1 MKLLEL
7 YLLHQKTLEKYLRRL
22 IGNREDAADILQEAF
37 LRAYASEVG
46 QATPLS
52 QALIYT
58 VAKNLALSELR
69 KRTFR
74 ATDSMGD
81 LSQFEIFDAGN
92 SPEALIHQQQMIA
105 AIEIAMTR
113 MPPKC
118 LEVFHLRKIEGISH
132 QDIAK
137 QLSISTKTVER
148 HITRALQL
156 CQEALI
162 ENTTH
167 KNGLSKVEFPQRHQ
181 Q

>member
-1 MKLLEL
+1 
-7 YLLHQKTLEKYLRRL
+7 
-22 IGNREDAADILQEAF
+22 
-37 LRAYASEVG
+37 
-46 QATPLS
+46 
-52 QALIYT
+52 
-58 VAKNLALSELR
+58 
-69 KRTFR
+69 
-74 ATDSMGD
+74 MGD

-92 SPEALIHQQQMIA
+92 SPEALIQQQQMIA

-162 ENTTH
+162 ENTAQ
-167 KNGLSKVEFPQRHQ
+167 KNALSKVEFPQRHQ